1 MPDHVVS
8 LVPRIHES
16 QNAHGIVPERIES
29 IDGSKES
36 KYVHDTRAREEI
48 LNLTERARSITA
60 SGHYDE
66 LRIPLWGVC
75 QVGQEVRGKG
85 KSEGKGFQ
93 GKRYGFEA

>member
-36 KYVHDTRAREEI
+36 KYVHDTRPERRFSISQREREASQ
-48 LNLTERARSITA
+48 RQVITTSCA
-60 SGHYDE
+60 FPSGAF
-66 LRIPLWGVC
+66 
-75 QVGQEVRGKG
+75 VRLG
-85 KSEGKGFQ
+85 
-93 GKRYGFEA
+93 RR